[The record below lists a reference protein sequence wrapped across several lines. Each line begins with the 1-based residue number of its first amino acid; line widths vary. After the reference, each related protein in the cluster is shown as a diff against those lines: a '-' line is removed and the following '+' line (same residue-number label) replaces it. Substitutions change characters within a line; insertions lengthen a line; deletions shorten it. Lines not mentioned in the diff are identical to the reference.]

1 MVVGGS
7 YCSAPVLY
15 SVYDYLYIFF
25 LFFFVLFCLD
35 LLRIK
40 KPDLGRYYH
49 LPAPTRLHRIWTIAP
64 HRESVYYF
72 LSVRR
77 RRLFFFYFVSSS
89 VSIYTCISNECL
101 SLFFLLLSICR
112 WIDEQQQ
119 HTSLR
124 ILLLLPFLC
133 LYYCRGVYLPRF
145 LSLSLSTSSTHYPP
159 PPPEKHGLNLLTG
172 SVSLFLFLCC
182 ALFRPSTEPKLVRD
196 RHRRPRPSLAR
207 PTDTAATRKEK

>member
-77 RRLFFFYFVSSS
+77 RGLFFFYFVSSS
-89 VSIYTCISNECL
+89 VSIYTCISYECL

-159 PPPEKHGLNLLTG
+159 PTRKTRAQLVDRKCLSFSLSLLCSFSSLNRTKT
-172 SVSLFLFLCC
+172 C
-182 ALFRPSTEPKLVRD
+182 
-196 RHRRPRPSLAR
+196 PRPTSTSSAV
-207 PTDTAATRKEK
+207 PRKANRHSSN